1 MLLLN
6 AQGFTSQF
14 DQFGFVKTLGDGAS
28 GQVILVQHKSTSER
42 FAMKIIPTPSHTQQ
56 SKLQAAKLKLIK
68 QEIALHQRCKNCSKI
83 VRFKES
89 FSFDNDSKQCIVMEQ
104 MKGGDL

>member
-1 MLLLN
+1 MAKSQTDPTDDSDNAKGRAINRVYYPVQIDSGKDRTRLLYFSDEAQQKEIFMLLLN

-42 FAMKIIPTPSHTQQ
+42 FAMKIIPTPSHT
-56 SKLQAAKLKLIK
+56 
-68 QEIALHQRCKNCSKI
+68 
-83 VRFKES
+83 
-89 FSFDNDSKQCIVMEQ
+89 
-104 MKGGDL
+104 